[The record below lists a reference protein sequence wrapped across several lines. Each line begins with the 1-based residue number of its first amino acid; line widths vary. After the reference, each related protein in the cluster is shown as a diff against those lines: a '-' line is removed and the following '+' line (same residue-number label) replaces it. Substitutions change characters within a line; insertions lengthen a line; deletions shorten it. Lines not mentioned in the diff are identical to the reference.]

1 MKQKPCTLN
10 PKHKW
15 EFVKNVNQTVINGR
29 SARLSL
35 RGFYRCACGATKLGP
50 YDPNGPDLRTLS

>member
-15 EFVKNVNQTVINGR
+15 ELVKNINQTVINGR

-35 RGFYRCACGATKLGP
+35 RGLYRCACGATKLG
-50 YDPNGPDLRTLS
+50 RTTPTARI